1 MGPGALRNVRIMFIP
16 RGLLAAFDIQIMV
29 IPKVLPRASFRS
41 IASLVQRRVPITC
54 RGKPIGHE
62 EIFQYNNGHFLVD
75 EEYQYAKRYIRF
87 NIDKLCNLVTSV
99 VGNGISSV
107 SKVDKMEGGFH
118 KALLMTLENGTE
130 IVAKIPCPHAG
141 LPMYST
147 ASEAAVLEFVRTHT
161 TIPVPKVLAWSSD
174 PKNPV
179 GAEYIIMEKAKGVQL
194 HTVWGDLSQSGR
206 LRVIES
212 LVLMEKQLL
221 SFQFPAY
228 GNLYFR
234 HSIPESSCVF
244 LHKDIDSAGLY
255 CVGPAADSAWS
266 NDNVLKKGIESSEFD
281 SGPWVNL
288 KCFGEALIKRSL
300 LKGFP
305 SNARKL
311 SACQPIN
318 YGSSSAHKKVLGSA
332 MALVPLISSHPILVA
347 NSSPTLLHTD
357 LHMGNIFV
365 TEDGPIE
372 ITSIIDWHSI
382 TIAPKFIQARWPIVV
397 EPLDG
402 YTRGITPPEP
412 LPDLEQLDSE
422 EKKIAIFT
430 HEQNYLAKAY
440 EVCTARHSLHLHN
453 ALEVP
458 QILKEIYIRG
468 GETITDG
475 IFPLRSCLVDLFH
488 YWQDLGFLEPFPI
501 KFTEDEFSHY
511 NKELPLYEEWY
522 TLKEIVKKAL
532 NTDSEGWIYPE
543 LDWEEKKRLNEELY
557 QLYLNNALAADRTM
571 EETRAMWPFPIE

>member
-1 MGPGALRNVRIMFIP
+1 MI
-16 RGLLAAFDIQIMV
+16 
-29 IPKVLPRASFRS
+29 IPKFFPRVCFRPFT
-41 IASLVQRRVPITC
+41 SLVQRRVPVTC

-62 EIFQYNNGHFLVD
+62 EIFQYNNGRFLVD

-87 NIDKLCNLVTSV
+87 NIDKLCDLVASV

-107 SKVDKMEGGFH
+107 SKIDKMEGGFH
-118 KALLMTLENGTE
+118 KALLMTLENGIE
-130 IVAKIPCPHAG
+130 VVAKIPCPHAG

-194 HTVWGDLSQSGR
+194 HTVWSDLSQSGR

-234 HSIPESSCVF
+234 HSVPESSCVF
-244 LHKDIDSAGLY
+244 LHKDTDPAGLY

-266 NDNVLKKGIESSEFD
+266 DDNVSKKGIESSEFD
-281 SGPWVNL
+281 RGPWINL
-288 KCFGEALIKRSL
+288 KTFGEALIKRSL

-305 SNARKL
+305 SNIRP
-311 SACQPIN
+311 SACHPVN
-318 YGSSSAHKKVLGSA
+318 YGSLLSHKKVLRSA
-332 MALVPLISSHPILVA
+332 MELIPLISSHPILEA
-347 NSSPTLLHTD
+347 NSAPTLLHTD

-365 TEDGPIE
+365 TKEGAIE

-382 TIAPKFIQARWPIVV
+382 TLAPKFIQARWPLLV
-397 EPLDG
+397 EPLDN
-402 YTRGITPPEP
+402 YTRGLTPPEP
-412 LPDLEQLDSE
+412 LPNLEQLDIR
-422 EKKIAIFT
+422 EKEIAIFT
-430 HEQNYLAKAY
+430 HERNYLTKAY
-440 EVCTARHSLHLHN
+440 EVCTARHSVHLHN

-458 QILKEIYIRG
+458 HILKEIYLRG
-468 GETITDG
+468 GETLTDG
-475 IFPLRSCLVDLFH
+475 IFPLRSCLVDLYRH
-488 YWQDLGFLEPFPI
+488 WQDLGFAKPCPI
-501 KFTEDEFSHY
+501 QFTEDELSNY

-522 TLKEIVKKAL
+522 TLKEFVKKAL
-532 NTDSEGWIYPE
+532 DTDSDGWISPE
-543 LDWEEKKRLNEELY
+543 LDWEEKSRQNRELY
-557 QLYLNNALAADRTM
+557 QLYVSKALAANRTT
-571 EETRAMWPFPIE
+571 EETKTMWPFPIES